1 MAWTLSGMCSLH
13 RYHIDP
19 SDKINIYY
27 VGTND
32 VLGIEKDDIV
42 IFDKDFSLRLI
53 ERNYRLTLYTV
64 VPLFFILT
72 VFYIICFIIKIRK
85 KNRML
90 KNLMKKIKTVLILLQ
105 KIARLNKWK
114 KRFT

>member
-42 IFDKDFSLRLI
+42 ILIKIFSSTS

-64 VPLFFILT
+64 VPLFLF
-72 VFYIICFIIKIRK
+72 
-85 KNRML
+85 
-90 KNLMKKIKTVLILLQ
+90 
-105 KIARLNKWK
+105 
-114 KRFT
+114 